1 MHVVIIGHKVEADL
15 LYKDSGDP
23 KLFINVYANLV
34 KSCIYFFENQKRL
47 TPRWRSFILFKSK
60 V

>member
-34 KSCIYFFENQKRL
+34 KSCIYFLKIRG
-47 TPRWRSFILFKSK
+47 
-60 V
+60 

>member
-1 MHVVIIGHKVEADL
+1 MVIIGHKVEADL

-34 KSCIYFFENQKRL
+34 KSYIYFWKTEEAD
-47 TPRWRSFILFKSK
+47 SK
-60 V
+60 VAIFYSF